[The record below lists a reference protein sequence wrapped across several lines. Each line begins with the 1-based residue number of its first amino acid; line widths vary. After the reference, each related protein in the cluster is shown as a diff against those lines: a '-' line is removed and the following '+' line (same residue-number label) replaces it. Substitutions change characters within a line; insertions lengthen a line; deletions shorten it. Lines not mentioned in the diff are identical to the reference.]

1 MFCHD
6 RNCSRSGH
14 ATRLHQHNGVVL
26 IPLATPSPAPADEG
40 GIDPTNLWEFLQGVP
55 LRILIIVAVALV
67 IRFILVGI
75 LDRIVKR
82 MSEKGRKERL
92 GESRKAERTQELSE
106 VLMSQRRKQRAEA
119 AGTLLRSVITAT
131 VVMIAILLI
140 LPILGIDIAPLLA
153 SAGVLGVALGFGAQS
168 LVKDYLSGIFLVF
181 EDQYGVGDMVDL
193 GEAVG
198 VVEDITLRVTRLR
211 DLSGVVW
218 YVRNGE
224 ILRVAN
230 QSQGWVLASVDI
242 PVAYDAN
249 LDVVREAI
257 QAVAEDM
264 YADPQY
270 DEMLLGKPAYAGV
283 ESVSGEA
290 VFIRVLAKAA
300 PEKQIPLTRAIRVRI
315 KEEFD
320 GRGVKVPVVARPFP
334 PGAGPPAAK

>member
-1 MFCHD
+1 M
-6 RNCSRSGH
+6 
-14 ATRLHQHNGVVL
+14 VL

-67 IRFILVGI
+67 ISFILVGI

-131 VVMIAILLI
+131 VVMIATLLI

>member
-1 MFCHD
+1 MP
-6 RNCSRSGH
+6 SAS
-14 ATRLHQHNGVVL
+14 
-26 IPLATPSPAPADEG
+26 PSPDSNTSASDV
-40 GIDPTNLWEFLQGVP
+40 WEFLQGVP
-55 LRILIIVAVALV
+55 LQILIILVLAVV
-67 IRFILVGI
+67 IRIILVRI

-82 MSEKGRKERL
+82 MSAQGRRERL
-92 GESRKAERTQELSE
+92 GETRRAERTQELSE
-106 VLMSQRRKQRAEA
+106 VLMSQRRSQRAEA
-119 AGTLLRSVITAT
+119 IGTLLRSIITAT
-131 VVMIAILLI
+131 VVIIALLLI

-181 EDQYGVGDMVDL
+181 EDQYGVGDLVDL

-230 QSQGWVLASVDI
+230 QSQGWTLAAIDI
-242 PVAYDAN
+242 PVAYDEN
-249 LDVVREAI
+249 LDVVREAV
-257 QAVAEDM
+257 QTVAEDM
-264 YADPQY
+264 YADPQF
-270 DEMLLGKPAYAGV
+270 DEMLLGKPSYAGV

-290 VFIRVLAKAA
+290 VFIKVLAKAA
-300 PEKQIPLTRAIRVRI
+300 PEKQIPLTRAIRARI

-320 GRGVKVPVVARPFP
+320 RRGVRVPVVARPFP
-334 PGAGPPAAK
+334 PGAAPPPK

>member
-1 MFCHD
+1 
-6 RNCSRSGH
+6 
-14 ATRLHQHNGVVL
+14 VL
-26 IPLATPSPAPADEG
+26 IPLATPSPDPASASDSS
-40 GIDPTNLWEFLQGVP
+40 ISNFWEFLQGVP
-55 LRILIIVAVALV
+55 LRILIIVVIAIVSRVVLVAL
-67 IRFILVGI
+67 LN
-75 LDRIVKR
+75 RIVKK
-82 MSEKGRKERL
+82 MSEQGRKERL

-106 VLMSQRRKQRAEA
+106 VLMTQRRKQRAEA
-119 AGTLLRSVITAT
+119 VGTLLRSIITA
-131 VVMIAILLI
+131 VVVGIAMLLI

-198 VVEDITLRVTRLR
+198 VVEEVTLRVTRLR

-230 QSQGWVLASVDI
+230 QSQGWTLASVDI
-242 PVAYDAN
+242 PVAYNEN
-249 LDVVREAI
+249 LNVVREAI
-257 QAVAEDM
+257 QTVAEDM

-270 DEMLLGKPAYAGV
+270 DDMLLGKPSYAGV

-290 VFIRVLAKAA
+290 VFIRILAKAA
-300 PEKQIPLTRAIRVRI
+300 PEKQIPLTRAIRARV

-320 GRGVKVPVVARPFP
+320 RRQVKVPVVARLFP
-334 PGAGPPAAK
+334 PGAAPPAPK

>member
-1 MFCHD
+1 V
-6 RNCSRSGH
+6 
-14 ATRLHQHNGVVL
+14 AHNGTV
-26 IPLATPSPAPADEG
+26 PTATPAPESS
-40 GIDPTNLWEFLQGVP
+40 TTVSTVWEFLQGVP
-55 LRILIIVAVALV
+55 LKILIILVVAVV
-67 IRFILVGI
+67 IRVILVRI

-82 MSEKGRKERL
+82 MAAQGRRERL
-92 GESRKAERTQELSE
+92 GETRKAERTQELSE
-106 VLMSQRRKQRAEA
+106 VLMSQRRRQRAEA
-119 AGTLLRSVITAT
+119 IGTLLRSVITAT
-131 VVMIAILLI
+131 VVIIAVLLI

-193 GEAVG
+193 GEAIG
-198 VVEDITLRVTRLR
+198 IVEDITLRVTRLR

-230 QSQGWVLASVDI
+230 QSQGWVLAAIDI
-242 PVAYDAN
+242 PVAYDEN
-249 LDVVREAI
+249 LDAVREAV

-270 DEMLLGKPAYAGV
+270 DEMLLGKPSYAGV

-290 VFIRVLAKAA
+290 VFIKVLAKAA
-300 PEKQIPLTRAIRVRI
+300 PEKQIPLTRAIRARI

-320 GRGVKVPVVARPFP
+320 RRGVRVPVVARPFP
-334 PGAGPPAAK
+334 PGAAPPPAK